1 MRKRH
6 EQTTAPT
13 GGGQDIALP
22 RTPIRHVLSISK
34 QFKLLAAGG
43 IFAVVV
49 AQGAELGA
57 IYVISELVDSFNAA
71 ADKTAQLDVLFFW
84 GTLFILLGL
93 LDRIAWRTSGFTV
106 IAWAIKAD
114 AESYRR
120 LYGYVSQHSHNYFL
134 NRFAGSISNKIS
146 NASGNTADFIMRFAW
161 DILPEAISLTVT
173 WWLLTDIH
181 WLLGQVFL
189 IMLVIVFLFNLYWV
203 KKRRPMV
210 VAYSEAS
217 SAFRGVGVDL
227 LTNIATMRQYA
238 RRQQELAHIDTVLHD
253 RVRKDFRQSYF
264 GEWLMVING
273 VFGVVLMSAIVA
285 GVYIM
290 LERDLATAGELVL
303 VLFLLA
309 RVGYTFNIMG
319 QQMNGFVRR
328 YGEIEEGLQEVIVP
342 HEIVDMPDAPALVA
356 KKGAIEW
363 SNVTFHFDTNTVFN
377 SFDLTIPAGQ
387 RVGLVG
393 ASGAGKTT
401 FASLLLRQHD
411 VTDGVI
417 RIDGQDI
424 SSVTQ
429 ESLRSAIAIVP
440 QEPMLFHR
448 SIAENI
454 AYGKPDATKAEIRAA
469 AAKAQA
475 LDFILDLPEKFD
487 TLVGE
492 RGVKLSGG
500 QKQRVA
506 IARAM
511 LKDAPILLLDEATS
525 ALDSESE
532 VEIQKALHQ
541 LMREKTVIA
550 IAHRLSTL
558 REMDRIIVLDNG
570 KIVEDGSHDALVAYD
585 GVYAGLWKHQ
595 AGGFLQD

>member
-1 MRKRH
+1 MKKNRQQ
-6 EQTTAPT
+6 QTTEDTVEAQT
-13 GGGQDIALP
+13 ILP
-22 RTPIRHVLSISK
+22 QTPLRHVFSISK
-34 QFKLLAAGG
+34 QFKLLAVCG
-43 IFAVVV
+43 ILAVVI

-71 ADKTAQLDVLFFW
+71 SDKAAQLDVLFFW
-84 GTLFILLGL
+84 GSLFVILGIV
-93 LDRIAWRTSGFTV
+93 DRIAWRTSGFTV

-120 LYGYVSQHSHNYFL
+120 LYNYVSQHSHNYFL

-146 NASGNTADFIMRFAW
+146 NASSNTADLIMRFSW
-161 DILPEAISLTVT
+161 DILPEVISLTVT

-181 WLLGQVFL
+181 WVLGQVFL
-189 IMLVIVFLFNLYWV
+189 VMLILVFFFNLHWV

-210 VAYSEAS
+210 VEYSAAS

-227 LTNIATMRQYA
+227 LSNIGAMRQYA
-238 RRQQELAHIDTVLHD
+238 RRRAEMERIDNALQD
-253 RVRKDFRQSYF
+253 RVTKDFRQSYF

-273 VFGVVLMSAIVA
+273 VFGVILMAVIVA
-285 GVYIM
+285 GVYLM

-328 YGEIEEGLQEVIVP
+328 YGEIEEGLEEVIVP
-342 HEIVDMPDAPALVA
+342 HEIVDAPSAETLTTCGGEIVW
-356 KKGAIEW
+356 KD
-363 SNVTFHFDTNTVFN
+363 VTFTFGENTVFD

-401 FASLLLRQHD
+401 FVSLLMRQHD
-411 VTDGVI
+411 IDAGSI
-417 RIDGQDI
+417 AIDGQNI
-424 SSVTQ
+424 AAVTQ
-429 ESLRSAIAIVP
+429 DSLREAIAIVP
-440 QEPMLFHR
+440 QEPVLFHR

-454 AYGKPDATKAEIRAA
+454 AYGKPSATKSEIRAA

-492 RGVKLSGG
+492 RGIKLSGG
-500 QKQRVA
+500 QKQRIA
-506 IARAM
+506 IARAI

-532 VEIQKALHQ
+532 VEIQKALHW
-541 LMREKTVIA
+541 LMVGKTVIA
-550 IAHRLSTL
+550 VAHRLSTL
-558 REMDRIIVLDNG
+558 REMDRIIVLESG
-570 KIVEDGSHDALVAYD
+570 KTVEDGSHDALVDYG
-585 GVYAGLWKHQ
+585 GVYANLWKHQ